1 MTCLKTFFLRKKE
14 KKNPL
19 SSTVLCSGVGG
30 ALSTPN
36 LRLLFALGL
45 CSSAPAR
52 YARWSLVSRRLF
64 SYGGLL
70 MRVYHLR
77 WSSVSGA
84 LARTA
89 SEAQF
94 ESPAF
99 RVREPSRSRFP
110 FCRSVPV
117 LDDLVARG
125 CVGRLLCSGSVLH
138 FQISLAAKFRQSGAT
153 ARESL
158 PLGVLPEEPQD
169 LQNLGDG
176 TCGSVARWFCV
187 GSSMSPAIS
196 CRSCFLFDLLRS
208 RHSVSCG
215 SSQLVRVS
223 SSASDLVLSSL
234 PVVSLVRSTLG
245 QSSGSQRLSMCV
257 SPVHPIVVGISW
269 VSELA
274 GFVLSSV
281 VGLGWVRAKDWCRQ
295 SLLGSCREYLYS
307 ERRRETRVSTL
318 KRRRETRV
326 CVTWRRRFS

>member
-1 MTCLKTFFLRKKE
+1 MICLKTFFLSMCSENRRKKNLRNPSWKFNALSLEGKKE
-14 KKNPL
+14 KKKPL
-19 SSTVLCSGVGG
+19 SSTVLCSGVRSSGVGG

-52 YARWSLVSRRLF
+52 YAWWSLVSRRPF

-138 FQISLAAKFRQSGAT
+138 VWVCCSVVLCRVVYVSGNLV
-153 ARESL
+153 SQLL
-158 PLGVLPEEPQD
+158 PL
-169 LQNLGDG
+169 
-176 TCGSVARWFCV
+176 
-187 GSSMSPAIS
+187 
-196 CRSCFLFDLLRS
+196 
-208 RHSVSCG
+208 
-215 SSQLVRVS
+215 
-223 SSASDLVLSSL
+223 
-234 PVVSLVRSTLG
+234 
-245 QSSGSQRLSMCV
+245 
-257 SPVHPIVVGISW
+257 
-269 VSELA
+269 
-274 GFVLSSV
+274 
-281 VGLGWVRAKDWCRQ
+281 
-295 SLLGSCREYLYS
+295 
-307 ERRRETRVSTL
+307 
-318 KRRRETRV
+318 
-326 CVTWRRRFS
+326 